1 MILKMKRNKSTYRS
15 LVRRI
20 QSKNRIP
27 TLDDIY
33 ILFDIGIIGSTTVR
47 GYLIDRKKHFY
58 NFLYM
63 YTYTYIIDIQN
74 MRIVY
79 SLDPNI
85 FVCFYF
91 RQWVFSGYSGFPINK
106 TDRYDIIEIL

>member
-33 ILFDIGIIGSTTVR
+33 ILFDIGIIGSTYRTR
-47 GYLIDRKKHFY
+47 IFSRPEKT
-58 NFLYM
+58 FL
-63 YTYTYIIDIQN
+63 
-74 MRIVY
+74 
-79 SLDPNI
+79 
-85 FVCFYF
+85 
-91 RQWVFSGYSGFPINK
+91 
-106 TDRYDIIEIL
+106 